1 MGAGR
6 RTLAVTVG
14 PTYVVV
20 TGLPGSGKSTVGLAL
35 HQSLS
40 LTLIDKD
47 DVLETLFNALGSPDL
62 DAREALSRA
71 ADEVVFRMAAPPCL
85 PFRGFDDAR

>member
-1 MGAGR
+1 
-6 RTLAVTVG
+6 
-14 PTYVVV
+14 
-20 TGLPGSGKSTVGLAL
+20 
-35 HQSLS
+35 
-40 LTLIDKD
+40 LIDKD
-47 DVLETLFNALGSPDL
+47 DLLETPFNALGSPDL

>member
-1 MGAGR
+1 VGAGR

-47 DVLETLFNALGSPDL
+47 DLLETPFNALVSPDL